1 MPPYYLIIWI
11 PFSFL
16 RSSVIWTRTGYTC
29 SCLYMEA
36 NISTFLNLKI
46 SRAQGS
52 ILPIHT
58 VVKRHILFWK
68 KKSSNCWLAFLELF
82 IQHVLLVT
90 KNITLCVCTFRFHF
104 LNWIL
109 HSEPLQTYS
118 HLTAVLRCKPHVDI
132 LTATSFPQI
141 IFPENEVHE
150 IQCHTNLNN
159 TFTFM
164 DNFNSSKDQLL
175 LLITFYF

>member
-1 MPPYYLIIWI
+1 MAKFNQWFFFFYFEKCASILFANLNPIFLFVLIGYIDKNRLYL
-11 PFSFL
+11 FL
-16 RSSVIWTRTGYTC
+16 SI
-29 SCLYMEA
+29 YMEA

-82 IQHVLLVT
+82 IRHVLLVT
-90 KNITLCVCTFRFHF
+90 KNITLCACTFFRFHF

-118 HLTAVLRCKPHVDI
+118 HLTAVLRCKPHMDI
-132 LTATSFPQI
+132 LTATSFQKMR
-141 IFPENEVHE
+141 
-150 IQCHTNLNN
+150 CTR
-159 TFTFM
+159 
-164 DNFNSSKDQLL
+164 FNVTQL
-175 LLITFYF
+175 I